1 MQTFPNIGVDVAKDA
16 VVVDCAAQSF
26 STHSVTNQRTP
37 LLAWLKSL
45 PTGSRIG
52 LESTGGY
59 HELLAD
65 LAHAQ
70 GHVVFLLNPLDTKH
84 YARAM
89 GSRAKTD
96 RVDAELIARL
106 IAQEHTRLRPYT
118 PPTPDQ
124 RKLDRMIRRRAN
136 IVRIKSSLTLTM
148 SNLSGF
154 AAELKAVSNKLDAL
168 IAKIDSTMTAIAA
181 HSPQH
186 KEAQQR
192 LQTIAGVG
200 PVVGM
205 ALTNTLERV
214 PFRNADAFVAFTGF
228 DPRANNSGNKIGRR
242 RLSKRG
248 PAELRRLLF
257 NAAMAAAKSKAWK
270 PIYEHY
276 RAHGWSTTA
285 ALVIIARKIAR
296 SAWSIHHYHS
306 TFDLERITKMLD
318 ANHRFSPRT

>member
-89 GSRAKTD
+89 GNRAKTD

-106 IAQEHTRLRPYT
+106 IAQEHTRLRSYT
-118 PPTPDQ
+118 PPTADQ

-154 AAELKAVSNKLDAL
+154 TAELKAVSNKLDAL

-228 DPRANNSGNKIGRR
+228 DPRANDSGNKIGRR

-248 PAELRRLLF
+248 PAELHRLLF

-296 SAWSIHHYHS
+296 AAWSIHHYHS
-306 TFDLERITKMLD
+306 TFDPERITKN
-318 ANHRFSPRT
+318 A

>member
-16 VVVDCAAQSF
+16 VVVACAAQSF

-89 GSRAKTD
+89 GNRAKTD

-118 PPTPDQ
+118 PPTADQ
-124 RKLDRMIRRRAN
+124 RKLDRMDPAARQYRSHQKLAHTDDEQPEWLYRRTQ
-136 IVRIKSSLTLTM
+136 SC
-148 SNLSGF
+148 
-154 AAELKAVSNKLDAL
+154 
-168 IAKIDSTMTAIAA
+168 
-181 HSPQH
+181 
-186 KEAQQR
+186 
-192 LQTIAGVG
+192 
-200 PVVGM
+200 
-205 ALTNTLERV
+205 LEQ
-214 PFRNADAFVAFTGF
+214 A
-228 DPRANNSGNKIGRR
+228 
-242 RLSKRG
+242 
-248 PAELRRLLF
+248 
-257 NAAMAAAKSKAWK
+257 
-270 PIYEHY
+270 
-276 RAHGWSTTA
+276 
-285 ALVIIARKIAR
+285 
-296 SAWSIHHYHS
+296 
-306 TFDLERITKMLD
+306 
-318 ANHRFSPRT
+318 

>member
-16 VVVDCAAQSF
+16 VVVACAAQSF
-26 STHSVTNQRTP
+26 STHSITNQRAP
-37 LLAWLKSL
+37 LLAWLKFL

-65 LAHAQ
+65 LACMQ

-89 GSRAKTD
+89 GNRAKTD

-106 IAQEHTRLRPYT
+106 IAQKHTRLRPYT
-118 PPTPDQ
+118 PPTADQ

-154 AAELKAVSNKLDAL
+154 TAEPKAVSNKLDAL

-214 PFRNADAFVAFTGF
+214 LFRNADAFVAFTGF
-228 DPRANNSGNKIGRR
+228 DPRAK

-257 NAAMAAAKSKAWK
+257 NAAMAASKSKAWK
-270 PIYEHY
+270 LIYEHY
-276 RAHGWSTTA
+276 RAQGWSTTA

-296 SAWSIHHYHS
+296 AAWSIHHYQS
-306 TFDLERITKMLD
+306 TFDPERITKN
-318 ANHRFSPRT
+318 A

>member
-1 MQTFPNIGVDVAKDA
+1 M
-16 VVVDCAAQSF
+16 
-26 STHSVTNQRTP
+26 
-37 LLAWLKSL
+37 LAWLKSL

-89 GSRAKTD
+89 GNRAKTD

-118 PPTPDQ
+118 PPTADQ

-154 AAELKAVSNKLDAL
+154 TAELKAVSNKLDAL

-228 DPRANNSGNKIGRR
+228 DPRANDSGNKIGRR

-296 SAWSIHHYHS
+296 AAWSIHHYHS
-306 TFDLERITKMLD
+306 TFDPERITKN
-318 ANHRFSPRT
+318 A

>member
-1 MQTFPNIGVDVAKDA
+1 VDVAKDA
-16 VVVDCAAQSF
+16 VVVACAAQSF

-118 PPTPDQ
+118 PPTADQ

-154 AAELKAVSNKLDAL
+154 TAELKAVSNKLDAL

-181 HSPQH
+181 HSPQ
-186 KEAQQR
+186 Q
-192 LQTIAGVG
+192 GVG

-296 SAWSIHHYHS
+296 AAWSIHHYHS
-306 TFDLERITKMLD
+306 TFDPERITKN
-318 ANHRFSPRT
+318 A

>member
-1 MQTFPNIGVDVAKDA
+1 MLPQNILVTGLLQALRLKEA
-16 VVVDCAAQSF
+16 LIAACAAQSF
-26 STHSVTNQRTP
+26 STQSVTNQRTP

-45 PTGSRIG
+45 STGSRIG
-52 LESTGGY
+52 LESTDCY

-84 YARAM
+84 YARAI

-96 RVDAELIARL
+96 RVDADSSLKNI
-106 IAQEHTRLRPYT
+106 RPYT
-118 PPTPDQ
+118 PPNSRLAQAGSHDP
-124 RKLDRMIRRRAN
+124 RRCAN
-136 IVRIKSSLTLTM
+136 IVCIKSSLTLTM

-228 DPRANNSGNKIGRR
+228 DPGANDSGNKIGRR
-242 RLSKRG
+242 RLSKSG

-257 NAAMAAAKSKAWK
+257 DAAMAAAKSKAWK
-270 PIYEHY
+270 SIYEHY
-276 RAHGWSTTA
+276 RAHGWTTPG
-285 ALVIIARKIAR
+285 
-296 SAWSIHHYHS
+296 
-306 TFDLERITKMLD
+306 TG
-318 ANHRFSPRT
+318 NHRPQNRPLSLVYSSLPFNFRPGKDYQNA

>member
-16 VVVDCAAQSF
+16 VVVACAAQSF

-89 GSRAKTD
+89 GNRAKTD
-96 RVDAELIARL
+96 RVD
-106 IAQEHTRLRPYT
+106 T
-118 PPTPDQ
+118 
-124 RKLDRMIRRRAN
+124 
-136 IVRIKSSLTLTM
+136 
-148 SNLSGF
+148 
-154 AAELKAVSNKLDAL
+154 ELKAVSNKLDAL

-214 PFRNADAFVAFTGF
+214 PFRNADAFVAFTGSTRE
-228 DPRANNSGNKIGRR
+228 PTT
-242 RLSKRG
+242 
-248 PAELRRLLF
+248 PAIR
-257 NAAMAAAKSKAWK
+257 
-270 PIYEHY
+270 
-276 RAHGWSTTA
+276 
-285 ALVIIARKIAR
+285 
-296 SAWSIHHYHS
+296 
-306 TFDLERITKMLD
+306 
-318 ANHRFSPRT
+318 

>member
-45 PTGSRIG
+45 STGSRIG
-52 LESTGGY
+52 LESTDGY

-89 GSRAKTD
+89 GNRAKTD

-118 PPTPDQ
+118 PPTADQ

-154 AAELKAVSNKLDAL
+154 TAELKAVSNKLDAL

-296 SAWSIHHYHS
+296 AAWSIHHYHS
-306 TFDLERITKMLD
+306 TFDPERITKN
-318 ANHRFSPRT
+318 A